1 MENKYYT
8 PSIEEF
14 RVGFEYEE
22 LEKWRDNS
30 GKTTWSKCKISNAPM
45 RLQYVHDMYFAKRE
59 SLCFRVKSLDKDDI
73 EDVGFE
79 HTDSSYYRKENIHV
93 WFPDSKDLTRIVI
106 QDMNKTIEIVGM
118 HYRYTCFDGIL
129 KNKSELMDQLKRCGV
144 YEQP

>member
-59 SLCFRVKSLDKDDI
+59 SLCFRVKSLDKGDLESLGYMETGDDV
-73 EDVGFE
+73 EYFMKGD
-79 HTDSSYYRKENIHV
+79 IHIWKV
-93 WFPDSKDLTRIVI
+93 DGQWCI
-106 QDMNKTIEIVGM
+106 QDLSKTQSFGDLHIRHTMFKGN
-118 HYRYTCFDGIL
+118 L
-129 KNKSELMDQLKRCGV
+129 KNKSELIDQLKRCGIEV
-144 YEQP
+144 